1 MEKAQKDVADADPSK
16 SNIDRRVQSQS
27 KYLDDLRSNLLLLKM
42 PYVLHL
48 SVSPSGDNSYSRKLS
63 KAFFESFSAE
73 HPSVEIK
80 TRDLAADPVPHLD
93 GEAIFAGYTPADQR
107 SPSAAAKYQFRLDLI
122 DEISKAAA
130 IVVDTPMWN
139 WNTPSVLK
147 AYIDQIIIPGVF
159 DTNTKTLAGKPVTL
173 LVACGG
179 AYGEGSWHP
188 EWDHLSPYLTLIF
201 KNLGATDVELIRTE
215 YTLAGVVPGMEGLVG
230 KKEESLVAAT
240 AAATQRAKV
249 AFSA

>member
-1 MEKAQKDVADADPSK
+1 MS
-16 SNIDRRVQSQS
+16 
-27 KYLDDLRSNLLLLKM
+27 
-42 PYVLHL
+42 YVLHI
-48 SVSPSGDNSYSRKLS
+48 SVSPSGDNSFSRKLS
-63 KAFFESFSAE
+63 KAFFETFSAE
-73 HPSVEIK
+73 HSSVEVK
-80 TRDLAADPVPHLD
+80 TRDFATNPIPHLD

-107 SPSAAAKYQFRLDLI
+107 SESAAAKHQLRLDLI
-122 DEISKAAA
+122 DEISKASS
-130 IVVDTPMWN
+130 IVIDTPMWN

-147 AYIDQIIIPGVF
+147 AYIDQIIMPGVF

-188 EWDHLSPYLTLIF
+188 EWDHLSSYLTVVF
-201 KNLGATDVELIRTE
+201 KNLGATDIELIRTE
-215 YTLAGVVPGMEGLVG
+215 YTLAGIVPGMEGLVD

-240 AAATQRAKV
+240 AAAIQRAKV